1 MLNKNFE
8 KELVERI
15 VEKRGWH
22 WALTSFAIEA
32 WGERQQANNI
42 DRYLENSY
50 LFEYCFSNVKG
61 DEARL

>member
-22 WALTSFAIEA
+22 WALTSFVIEA
-32 WGERQQANNI
+32 WGETASEQ
-42 DRYLENSY
+42 Y
-50 LFEYCFSNVKG
+50 
-61 DEARL
+61 